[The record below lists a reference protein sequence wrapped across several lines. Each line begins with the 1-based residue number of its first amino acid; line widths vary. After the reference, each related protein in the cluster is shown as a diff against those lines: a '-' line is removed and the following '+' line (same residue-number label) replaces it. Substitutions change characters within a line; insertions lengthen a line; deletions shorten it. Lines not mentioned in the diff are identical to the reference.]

1 MVEFKSVSQL
11 DNYIKSYLTGSE
23 YLSDFSVTGEISA
36 YTVSSRGHAYFTI
49 KDAEAVMGCVM
60 FSRYI
65 AYTSFT
71 PTIGMKVTVTGCMDF
86 YAPSGKLQM
95 QVLTMKEAGKGD
107 LHEQYKQLFERLSKE
122 GLFAPEHKKPLP
134 VLPRRIGVV
143 TSASGR
149 VISDIVNTLRK
160 RNPYFDLLLY
170 PASVQGENCPP
181 EITEGINY
189 FNEKKNVDVII
200 VARGGG
206 SYEDLFGF
214 NDERIAR
221 AVYDCEI
228 PVISAI
234 GHEPDYTIIDYVA
247 DLRAATPT
255 AAAEQVMASYDD
267 QKNMVDN
274 LALSLDIAVNQ
285 YLGAKRNVLDMLAN
299 HKALHTPAFYA
310 KQQLLVVDKYRSSM
324 NTAME
329 AKITNL
335 RSEQKAIL
343 GKLES
348 LNPTNVLKRG
358 YSYVSSADG
367 KAVESAQSL
376 KKGDVIGIVFADGK
390 ATGTITDTS
399 FDDRRSS

>member
-23 YLSDFSVTGEISA
+23 YLSDFSVTGEISQ

-65 AYTSFT
+65 AYMSFT

-122 GLFAPEHKKPLP
+122 GLFDPEHKKPLP

-181 EITEGINY
+181 EITAGINY
-189 FNEKKNVDVII
+189 FNKKKNVDVII

-214 NDERIAR
+214 NDESIAR
-221 AVYDCEI
+221 AVYACEI
-228 PVISAI
+228 PVVSAI

-255 AAAEQVMASYDD
+255 AAAEQVMASYND

-274 LALSLDIAVNQ
+274 LALSLDIAVNA
-285 YLGAKRNVLDMLAN
+285 YLNSKRSVLDMLAN
-299 HKALHTPAFYA
+299 HKALHTPAFFA
-310 KQQLLVVDKYRSSM
+310 KQQLILVDKYRADM
-324 NTAME
+324 KAAME
-329 AKITNL
+329 AKVTKL
-335 RSEQKAIL
+335 SGDQKAL
-343 GKLES
+343 QGKLES

-358 YSYVSSADG
+358 YSYVSGADG
-367 KAVESAQSL
+367 KAVESASSL

>member
-49 KDAEAVMGCVM
+49 KDPDSVMPCVM
-60 FSRYI
+60 FSRYFS
-65 AYTSFT
+65 YVSFT
-71 PTIGMKVTVTGCMDF
+71 PAIGTKVTVTGCMDF
-86 YAPSGKLQM
+86 YAPGGKLQM

-122 GLFAPEHKKPLP
+122 GLFDPEHKKPLP
-134 VLPRRIGVV
+134 VLPQRIGVV

-181 EITEGINY
+181 EVAEGIYY

-221 AVYDCEI
+221 AVYACEI

-285 YLGAKRNVLDMLAN
+285 YLNAKRSQLEMLKN
-299 HKALHTPAFYA
+299 HKALHTPAFFA
-310 KQQLLVVDKYRSSM
+310 QNQLTVIENYRSKMKS
-324 NTAME
+324 AME
-329 AKITNL
+329 AKITKLQSDYKNM
-335 RSEQKAIL
+335 Q

-358 YSYVSSADG
+358 YSYVSGADG
-367 KAVESAQSL
+367 KAVESASSL
-376 KKGDVIGIVFADGK
+376 KKGDVIGIVFADGR

-399 FDDRRSS
+399 CDDRRTS

>member
-23 YLSDFSVTGEISA
+23 YLSDFQVTGEISA

-49 KDAEAVMGCVM
+49 KDAEAVMPCVM
-60 FSRYI
+60 FSRYLS
-65 AYTSFT
+65 YVSFA
-71 PTIGMKVTVTGCMDF
+71 PAIGTKVTVTGGMDF
-86 YAPSGKLQM
+86 YAPGGKLQM

-107 LHEQYKQLFERLSKE
+107 LHEQYKQLFESLSKE
-122 GLFAPEHKKPLP
+122 GLFAPEHKKALP

-170 PASVQGENCPP
+170 PASVQGENCPT
-181 EITEGINY
+181 EITAGINY

-214 NDERIAR
+214 NDESIAR
-221 AVYDCEI
+221 AVYACEI

-274 LALSLDIAVNQ
+274 LALSLDIAINQ
-285 YLGAKRNVLDMLAN
+285 FLGAKRSNLDMLAN

-310 KQQLLVVDKYRSSM
+310 KQQLLIVDKYRSAM

-329 AKITNL
+329 AKVTNL
-335 RSEQKAIL
+335 RSEQKTIM
-343 GKLES
+343 GRLES

-358 YSYVSSADG
+358 YSYVSNADG
-367 KAVESAQSL
+367 KAVESAASL
-376 KKGDVIGIVFADGK
+376 KRGDVIGIVFADGT
-390 ATGTITDTS
+390 AEGTITDTS
-399 FDDRRSS
+399 FDNRRTS

>member
-23 YLSDFSVTGEISA
+23 YLSDFSVTGEISQYIISA
-36 YTVSSRGHAYFTI
+36 RGHAYFTI
-49 KDAEAVMGCVM
+49 KDAEAVMNCVM

-107 LHEQYKQLFERLSKE
+107 RHEQYKQLFERLSKE

-134 VLPRRIGVV
+134 VLPKRIGVV

-221 AVYDCEI
+221 AVYECGI

-310 KQQLLVVDKYRSSM
+310 QQQLLVVDKYRSAM

-329 AKITNL
+329 AKITSL
-335 RSEQKAIL
+335 RSEQNSIL
-343 GKLES
+343 GRLES

-358 YSYVSSADG
+358 YSYVSGADG
-367 KAVESAQSL
+367 KAVESASSL

>member
-49 KDAEAVMGCVM
+49 KDTEAVMNCVM

-65 AYTSFT
+65 AYASFA
-71 PTIGMKVTVTGCMDF
+71 PAIGMKVTVTGCMDF

-95 QVLTMKEAGKGD
+95 QVMTIKEAGKGD

-122 GLFAPEHKKPLP
+122 GLFAPEHKQALP

-181 EITEGINY
+181 EVTAGINY

-214 NDERIAR
+214 NDESIAR
-221 AVYDCEI
+221 AVYECEI

-274 LALSLDIAVNQ
+274 LALSLDIAVNS
-285 YLGAKRNVLDMLAN
+285 YLGSKRSLLDMLAN

-310 KQQLLVVDKYRSSM
+310 KQQLTVVDKYRGEM
-324 NTAME
+324 KNAME
-329 AKITNL
+329 AKVTRL
-335 RSEQKAIL
+335 TGEQKAL
-343 GKLES
+343 CGRLET

-358 YSYVSSADG
+358 YSYVSDADG
-367 KAVESAQSL
+367 KAVETAASL

-390 ATGTITDTS
+390 ATGEIKETS

>member
-23 YLSDFSVTGEISA
+23 YLSDFQVTGEISA

-49 KDAEAVMGCVM
+49 KDAEAVMPCVM
-60 FSRYI
+60 FSRYLS
-65 AYTSFT
+65 YVSFA
-71 PTIGMKVTVTGCMDF
+71 PAIGTKVTVTGGMDF
-86 YAPSGKLQM
+86 YAPGGKLQM

-122 GLFAPEHKKPLP
+122 GLFAPEHKKALP

-181 EITEGINY
+181 EITAGINY
-189 FNEKKNVDVII
+189 FSEKKNVDVII

-214 NDERIAR
+214 NDESIAR
-221 AVYDCEI
+221 AVYACEI

-274 LALSLDIAVNQ
+274 LALSLDIAINQ
-285 YLGAKRNVLDMLAN
+285 FLGAKRSNLDMLAN

-310 KQQLLVVDKYRSSM
+310 KQQLLIVDKYRSAM

-329 AKITNL
+329 AKVTNL
-335 RSEQKAIL
+335 RSEQKTIM
-343 GKLES
+343 GRLES

-358 YSYVSSADG
+358 YSYVSNADG
-367 KAVESAQSL
+367 KAVESAASL
-376 KKGDVIGIVFADGK
+376 KKGDVIGIVFADGT
-390 ATGTITDTS
+390 AEGTITDTS
-399 FDDRRSS
+399 FDNRRTS

>member
-49 KDAEAVMGCVM
+49 KDQEAVMNCVM

-65 AYTSFT
+65 AYASFV

-86 YAPSGKLQM
+86 YVAGGKLQM
-95 QVLTMKEAGKGD
+95 QVMTIKEAGKGD

-122 GLFAPEHKKPLP
+122 GLFDPEHKKPLP
-134 VLPRRIGVV
+134 VLPKRIGVV
-143 TSASGR
+143 TSSSGR

-181 EITEGINY
+181 EVTNGINY
-189 FNEKKNVDVII
+189 FNGKKNVDVII

-221 AVYDCEI
+221 AVYECDI

-274 LALSLDIAVNQ
+274 LALSLDIAVNS
-285 YLGAKRNVLDMLAN
+285 YISARKSLLDMLAN

-310 KQQLLVVDKYRSSM
+310 KQQLSIVEKYKTEM
-324 NTAME
+324 KGLME
-329 AKITNL
+329 AKVTRL
-335 RSEQKAIL
+335 TGEQKTL
-343 GKLES
+343 TGRLES

-358 YSYVSSADG
+358 YSYVSDSEG
-367 KAVESAQSL
+367 KAIESASSL

-390 ATGTITDTS
+390 ATGEITDTS

>member
-1 MVEFKSVSQL
+1 
-11 DNYIKSYLTGSE
+11 
-23 YLSDFSVTGEISA
+23 
-36 YTVSSRGHAYFTI
+36 
-49 KDAEAVMGCVM
+49 
-60 FSRYI
+60 
-65 AYTSFT
+65 
-71 PTIGMKVTVTGCMDF
+71 MDF
-86 YAPSGKLQM
+86 YVPGGKLQM
-95 QVLTMKEAGKGD
+95 QVMTMKEAGKGD
-107 LHEQYKQLFERLSKE
+107 LHEQYKQLFEKLSKE
-122 GLFAPEHKKPLP
+122 GLFAPEHKKQLP

-214 NDERIAR
+214 NDESIAR
-221 AVYDCEI
+221 AVYACEI

-285 YLGAKRNVLDMLAN
+285 FLGAKRSNLDMLAN

-329 AKITNL
+329 AKVTNL
-335 RSEQKAIL
+335 QSEQKAIM
-343 GKLES
+343 GRLES

-358 YSYVSSADG
+358 YSYVSNADG
-367 KAVESAQSL
+367 KAIESAASL
-376 KKGDVIGIVFADGK
+376 KKGDVIGIVFADGT
-390 ATGTITDTS
+390 AEGTITDTS
-399 FDDRRSS
+399 FDNRRTS

>member
-23 YLSDFSVTGEISA
+23 YLSDFSVTGEISQYIISA
-36 YTVSSRGHAYFTI
+36 RGHAYFTI
-49 KDAEAVMGCVM
+49 KDADAVMNCVM

-71 PTIGMKVTVTGCMDF
+71 PTIGMKVTVTGGMDF

-134 VLPRRIGVV
+134 VLPKRIGVV

-181 EITEGINY
+181 EITAGVNY

-214 NDERIAR
+214 NDESIAR
-221 AVYDCEI
+221 AVYACEI

-310 KQQLLVVDKYRSSM
+310 QQQLLVVDKYRSAM

-329 AKITNL
+329 AKVTRL
-335 RSEQKAIL
+335 KSEQNTVI

-367 KAVESAQSL
+367 KAVESAASL

>member
-23 YLSDFSVTGEISA
+23 YLSDFQVTGEISA

-49 KDAEAVMGCVM
+49 KDSEAVMPCVM
-60 FSRYI
+60 FSRYLS
-65 AYTSFT
+65 YVSFA
-71 PTIGMKVTVTGCMDF
+71 PAIGTKVTVTGGMDF
-86 YAPSGKLQM
+86 YAPGGKLQM

-122 GLFAPEHKKPLP
+122 GLFAPEHKKTLP

-181 EITEGINY
+181 EITAGINY
-189 FNEKKNVDVII
+189 FSEKKNVDVII

-214 NDERIAR
+214 NDESIAR
-221 AVYDCEI
+221 TVYACEI

-274 LALSLDIAVNQ
+274 LALSLDIAINQ
-285 YLGAKRNVLDMLAN
+285 FLGAKRSNLDMLAN

-310 KQQLLVVDKYRSSM
+310 KQQLLIVDKYRSAM

-329 AKITNL
+329 AKVTNL
-335 RSEQKAIL
+335 RSEQKTIM
-343 GKLES
+343 GRLES

-358 YSYVSSADG
+358 YSYVSNADG
-367 KAVESAQSL
+367 KAVESAASL
-376 KKGDVIGIVFADGK
+376 KKGDVIGIVFADGT
-390 ATGTITDTS
+390 AEGTITDTS
-399 FDDRRSS
+399 FDNRRTS

>member
-23 YLSDFSVTGEISA
+23 YLSDFSVTGEISQ

-49 KDAEAVMGCVM
+49 KDPDSVMPCVM

-71 PTIGMKVTVTGCMDF
+71 PAIGTKVTVTGCMDF
-86 YAPSGKLQM
+86 YAPGGKLQM

-122 GLFAPEHKKPLP
+122 GLFAPEHKKALP
-134 VLPRRIGVV
+134 VLPKRIGVV

-181 EITEGINY
+181 EVTDGINY

-221 AVYDCEI
+221 AVYECEI

-285 YLGAKRNVLDMLAN
+285 YIGAKRSLLEMLAN
-299 HKALHTPAFYA
+299 HKALHSPAFFA
-310 KQQLLVVDKYRSSM
+310 QNQITVVEGYRSKMRS
-324 NTAME
+324 AME
-329 AKITNL
+329 AKITRLQSDYKNM
-335 RSEQKAIL
+335 Q

-367 KAVESAQSL
+367 KAVESASSL

-399 FDDRRSS
+399 CDWRTS

>member
-23 YLSDFSVTGEISA
+23 YLSDFSVTGEISQ

-122 GLFAPEHKKPLP
+122 GLFDPEHKKPLP
-134 VLPRRIGVV
+134 VLPKRIGVV

-181 EITEGINY
+181 EITAGINY

-214 NDERIAR
+214 NDESIAR
-221 AVYDCEI
+221 AVYACEI

-255 AAAEQVMASYDD
+255 AAAEQVMASYND

-274 LALSLDIAVNQ
+274 LALSLDIAVNA
-285 YLGAKRNVLDMLAN
+285 YLNSKRSVLDMLAN
-299 HKALHTPAFYA
+299 HKALHTPAFFA
-310 KQQLLVVDKYRSSM
+310 KQQLILVDKYRADM
-324 NTAME
+324 KAAME
-329 AKITNL
+329 AKVTKL
-335 RSEQKAIL
+335 SGDQKAL
-343 GKLES
+343 QGKLES

-358 YSYVSSADG
+358 YSYVSGADG
-367 KAVESAQSL
+367 KAVESASSL

>member
-181 EITEGINY
+181 EITAGVNY

-310 KQQLLVVDKYRSSM
+310 KQQFLVVDKYRSSM

-358 YSYVSSADG
+358 YSYVSGADG

>member
-23 YLSDFSVTGEISA
+23 YLSDFSVTGEISQYIISA
-36 YTVSSRGHAYFTI
+36 RGHAYFTI
-49 KDAEAVMGCVM
+49 KDAEAVMNCVM

-134 VLPRRIGVV
+134 VLPKRIGVV

-221 AVYDCEI
+221 AVYECGI

-285 YLGAKRNVLDMLAN
+285 DLGAKRNVLDMLAN

-310 KQQLLVVDKYRSSM
+310 QQQLLVVDKYRSAM

-329 AKITNL
+329 AKITSL
-335 RSEQKAIL
+335 RSEQNSIL
-343 GKLES
+343 GRLES

-358 YSYVSSADG
+358 YSYVSGADG
-367 KAVESAQSL
+367 KAVESASSL

>member
-122 GLFAPEHKKPLP
+122 GLFAPEHKKSLP

-181 EITEGINY
+181 EVTAGVNY

-221 AVYDCEI
+221 AVYECEI

-255 AAAEQVMASYDD
+255 AAAEQVMASFDD

-274 LALSLDIAVNQ
+274 LALSLDIAINS
-285 YLGAKRNVLDMLAN
+285 YISAKRSFLDMLAN
-299 HKALHTPAFYA
+299 HKALLTPAFYA
-310 KQQLLVVDKYRSSM
+310 KQQLMVVDKYREAM
-324 NTAME
+324 KTAVE
-329 AKITNL
+329 AKVTSL
-335 RSEQKAIL
+335 SGEQKQL
-343 GKLES
+343 TGRLES

-358 YSYVSSADG
+358 YSYVSDKDG
-367 KAVESAQSL
+367 KAVESASSL

-390 ATGTITDTS
+390 ATSEIIDTS

>member
-36 YTVSSRGHAYFTI
+36 YMVSSRGHAYFTI
-49 KDAEAVMGCVM
+49 KDADAVMSCVM
-60 FSRYI
+60 FSRYL
-65 AYTSFT
+65 AYASFV
-71 PTIGMKVTVTGCMDF
+71 PAIGMKVTVSGSIDF
-86 YAPSGKLQM
+86 YVAGGKLQM
-95 QVLTMKEAGKGD
+95 QAVSIKEAGKGD
-107 LHEQYKQLFERLSKE
+107 LHEQYKQLFDRLSKE

-134 VLPRRIGVV
+134 VLPGRIGVV

-181 EITEGINY
+181 EVTAGINY

-214 NDERIAR
+214 NDESIAR
-221 AVYDCEI
+221 AVFDCAI

-274 LALSLDIAVNQ
+274 LALSLDIAINQ
-285 YLGAKRNVLDMLAN
+285 FLDARRSRLDVLAN

-310 KQQLLVVDKYRSSM
+310 QQQLLVVDKFRSQM
-324 NTAME
+324 KTAME
-329 AKITNL
+329 SKVTSL
-335 RSEQKAIL
+335 QSEQKNMQ

-348 LNPTNVLKRG
+348 LNPTNVLRRG
-358 YSYVSSADG
+358 YSYVSDADG
-367 KAVESAQSL
+367 RAVESASSL
-376 KKGDVIGIVFADGK
+376 KKGDMIGIVFADGK

-399 FDDRRSS
+399 FDDRRTS

>member
-170 PASVQGENCPP
+170 PASVQGENCPI
-181 EITEGINY
+181 EITEGVNY

-285 YLGAKRNVLDMLAN
+285 YIGAKRNVLDMLAN

>member
-23 YLSDFSVTGEISA
+23 YLSDFQVTGEISA

-49 KDAEAVMGCVM
+49 KDSEAVMPCVM
-60 FSRYI
+60 FSMYLS
-65 AYTSFT
+65 YVSFA
-71 PTIGMKVTVTGCMDF
+71 PAIGTKVTVTGGMDF
-86 YAPSGKLQM
+86 YAPGGKLQM

-122 GLFAPEHKKPLP
+122 GLFAPEHKKALP

-170 PASVQGENCPP
+170 PASVQGENCPT
-181 EITEGINY
+181 EITAGINY
-189 FNEKKNVDVII
+189 FSEKKNVDVII

-214 NDERIAR
+214 NDESIAR
-221 AVYDCEI
+221 AVYACEI

-274 LALSLDIAVNQ
+274 LALSLDIAINQ
-285 YLGAKRNVLDMLAN
+285 FLGAKRSNLDMLAN

-310 KQQLLVVDKYRSSM
+310 KQQLLIVDKYRSAM

-329 AKITNL
+329 AKVTNL
-335 RSEQKAIL
+335 RSEQKTIM
-343 GKLES
+343 GRLES

-358 YSYVSSADG
+358 YSYVSNADG
-367 KAVESAQSL
+367 KAVESAASL
-376 KKGDVIGIVFADGK
+376 KKGDVIGIVFADGT
-390 ATGTITDTS
+390 AEGTITDTS
-399 FDDRRSS
+399 FDNRRTS

>member
-23 YLSDFSVTGEISA
+23 YLSDFQVTGEISA

-49 KDAEAVMGCVM
+49 KDAEAVMPCVM
-60 FSRYI
+60 FSRYLS
-65 AYTSFT
+65 YVSFA
-71 PTIGMKVTVTGCMDF
+71 PAIGTKVTVTGGMDF
-86 YAPSGKLQM
+86 YAPGGKLQM

-107 LHEQYKQLFERLSKE
+107 LHEQYKQLFESLSKE
-122 GLFAPEHKKPLP
+122 GLFAPEHKKALP

-181 EITEGINY
+181 EITAGINY

-214 NDERIAR
+214 NDESIAR
-221 AVYDCEI
+221 AVYACEI

-274 LALSLDIAVNQ
+274 LALSLDIAINQ
-285 YLGAKRNVLDMLAN
+285 FLGAKRSNLDMLAN

-310 KQQLLVVDKYRSSM
+310 KQQLLIIDKYRSAM

-329 AKITNL
+329 AKVTNL
-335 RSEQKAIL
+335 RSEQKTIM
-343 GKLES
+343 GRLES

-358 YSYVSSADG
+358 YSYVSNADG
-367 KAVESAQSL
+367 KAVESAASL
-376 KKGDVIGIVFADGK
+376 KKGDVIGIVFADGT
-390 ATGTITDTS
+390 AEGTITDTS
-399 FDDRRSS
+399 FDSRRTS

>member
-36 YTVSSRGHAYFTI
+36 YMVSSRGHAYFTI
-49 KDAEAVMGCVM
+49 KDADAVMSCVM
-60 FSRYI
+60 FSRYL
-65 AYTSFT
+65 AYASFV
-71 PTIGMKVTVTGCMDF
+71 PAIGMKVTVSGSIDF
-86 YAPSGKLQM
+86 YVAGGKLQM
-95 QVLTMKEAGKGD
+95 QAVSIKEAGKGD
-107 LHEQYKQLFERLSKE
+107 LHEQYKQLFDRLSKE

-181 EITEGINY
+181 EVTAGINY

-214 NDERIAR
+214 NDESIAR
-221 AVYDCEI
+221 AVFDCAI

-274 LALSLDIAVNQ
+274 LALSLDIAINQ
-285 YLGAKRNVLDMLAN
+285 FLDARRSRLDVLAN

-310 KQQLLVVDKYRSSM
+310 QQQLLVVDKYRSQM
-324 NTAME
+324 KTCME
-329 AKITNL
+329 SKVTSL
-335 RSEQKAIL
+335 QSEQKNMQ

-348 LNPTNVLKRG
+348 LNPTNVLRRG
-358 YSYVSSADG
+358 YSYVSDADG
-367 KAVESAQSL
+367 RAVESASSL
-376 KKGDVIGIVFADGK
+376 KKGDMIGIVFADGK

-399 FDDRRSS
+399 FDDRRTS

>member
-23 YLSDFSVTGEISA
+23 YLSDFQVTGEISA

-49 KDAEAVMGCVM
+49 KDAEAVMPCVM
-60 FSRYI
+60 FSRYLS
-65 AYTSFT
+65 YVSFV
-71 PTIGMKVTVTGCMDF
+71 PAIGTKVTVTGGMDF
-86 YAPSGKLQM
+86 YAPGGKLQM

-122 GLFAPEHKKPLP
+122 GLFAPEHKKALP

-181 EITEGINY
+181 EITAGINY

-206 SYEDLFGF
+206 SYGDLFGF
-214 NDERIAR
+214 NDESIAR
-221 AVYDCEI
+221 AVYACEI

-274 LALSLDIAVNQ
+274 LALSLDIAINQ
-285 YLGAKRNVLDMLAN
+285 FLGAKRSNLDMLAN

-310 KQQLLVVDKYRSSM
+310 KQQLLIVDKYRSAM

-329 AKITNL
+329 AKVTNL
-335 RSEQKAIL
+335 RSEQKTIM
-343 GKLES
+343 GRLES

-358 YSYVSSADG
+358 YSYVSNADG
-367 KAVESAQSL
+367 KAVESAASL
-376 KKGDVIGIVFADGK
+376 KKGDVIGIVFADGT
-390 ATGTITDTS
+390 AEGTITDTS
-399 FDDRRSS
+399 FDNRRTS

>member
-23 YLSDFSVTGEISA
+23 YLSDFQVTGEISA

-49 KDAEAVMGCVM
+49 KDAEAVMPCVM
-60 FSRYI
+60 FSRYLS
-65 AYTSFT
+65 YVSFA
-71 PTIGMKVTVTGCMDF
+71 PAIGTKVTVTGGMDF
-86 YAPSGKLQM
+86 YAPGGKLQM

-122 GLFAPEHKKPLP
+122 GLFAPEHKKTLP

-181 EITEGINY
+181 EITAGINY

-214 NDERIAR
+214 NDESIAR
-221 AVYDCEI
+221 AVYACEI

-274 LALSLDIAVNQ
+274 LALSLDIAINQ
-285 YLGAKRNVLDMLAN
+285 FLGAKRSNLDMLAN

-310 KQQLLVVDKYRSSM
+310 KQQLLIVDKYRSAM

-329 AKITNL
+329 AKVTNL
-335 RSEQKAIL
+335 RSEQKTIM
-343 GKLES
+343 GRLES

-358 YSYVSSADG
+358 YSYVSNADG
-367 KAVESAQSL
+367 KAVESAASL
-376 KKGDVIGIVFADGK
+376 KKGDVIGIVFADGT
-390 ATGTITDTS
+390 AEGTITDTS
-399 FDDRRSS
+399 FDNRRTS

>member
-181 EITEGINY
+181 EITAGVNY

-358 YSYVSSADG
+358 YSYVSGTDG

-390 ATGTITDTS
+390 ATGMITDTS

>member
-23 YLSDFSVTGEISA
+23 YLSDFQVTGEISA

-49 KDAEAVMGCVM
+49 KDSEAVMPCVM
-60 FSRYI
+60 FSRYLS
-65 AYTSFT
+65 YVSFA
-71 PTIGMKVTVTGCMDF
+71 PAIGTKVTVTGGMDF
-86 YAPSGKLQM
+86 YAPGGKLQM

-122 GLFAPEHKKPLP
+122 GLFAPEHKKALP

-170 PASVQGENCPP
+170 PASVQGENCPT
-181 EITEGINY
+181 EITAGINY
-189 FNEKKNVDVII
+189 FSEKKNVDVII

-214 NDERIAR
+214 NDESIAR
-221 AVYDCEI
+221 AVYACEI

-274 LALSLDIAVNQ
+274 LALSLDIAINQ
-285 YLGAKRNVLDMLAN
+285 FLGAKRSNLDMLAN

-310 KQQLLVVDKYRSSM
+310 KQQLLIVDKYRSAM

-329 AKITNL
+329 AKVTNL
-335 RSEQKAIL
+335 RSEQKTIM
-343 GKLES
+343 GRLES

-358 YSYVSSADG
+358 YSYVSNADG
-367 KAVESAQSL
+367 KAVESAASL
-376 KKGDVIGIVFADGK
+376 KKGDVIGIVFADGT
-390 ATGTITDTS
+390 AEGTITDTS
-399 FDDRRSS
+399 FDNRRTS

>member
-23 YLSDFSVTGEISA
+23 YLSDFQVTGEISA

-49 KDAEAVMGCVM
+49 KDSEAVMPCVM
-60 FSRYI
+60 FSRYLS
-65 AYTSFT
+65 YVSFA
-71 PTIGMKVTVTGCMDF
+71 PAIGTKVTVTGGMDF
-86 YAPSGKLQM
+86 YAPGGKLQM

-122 GLFAPEHKKPLP
+122 GLFAPEHKKTLP

-170 PASVQGENCPP
+170 PASVQGENCPT
-181 EITEGINY
+181 EITAGINY
-189 FNEKKNVDVII
+189 FSEKKNVDVII

-214 NDERIAR
+214 NDESIAR
-221 AVYDCEI
+221 AVYACEI

-274 LALSLDIAVNQ
+274 LALSLDIAINQ
-285 YLGAKRNVLDMLAN
+285 FLGAKRSNLDMLAN

-310 KQQLLVVDKYRSSM
+310 KQQLLIVDKYRSAM

-329 AKITNL
+329 AKVTNL
-335 RSEQKAIL
+335 RSEQKTIM
-343 GKLES
+343 GRLES

-358 YSYVSSADG
+358 YSYVSNADG
-367 KAVESAQSL
+367 KAVESAASL
-376 KKGDVIGIVFADGK
+376 KKGDVIGIVFADGT
-390 ATGTITDTS
+390 AEGTITDTS
-399 FDDRRSS
+399 FDNRRTS

>member
-23 YLSDFSVTGEISA
+23 YLSDFSVTGEISQ

-95 QVLTMKEAGKGD
+95 QVLTIKEAGKGD

-134 VLPRRIGVV
+134 VLPKRIGVV

-181 EITEGINY
+181 EIAAGVNY

-221 AVYDCEI
+221 AVYECDI

-255 AAAEQVMASYDD
+255 AAAEQVMASYND

-274 LALSLDIAVNQ
+274 LALSLDIAVNA
-285 YLGAKRNVLDMLAN
+285 YISSRRSVLDMLAN
-299 HKALHTPAFYA
+299 HKALHTPAFFA
-310 KQQLLVVDKYRSSM
+310 KQQLLVVDKYRADM
-324 NTAME
+324 KAAME
-329 AKITNL
+329 AKVTKL
-335 RSEQKAIL
+335 SGDQKAL
-343 GKLES
+343 QGKLES

-358 YSYVSSADG
+358 YSYVSGADG
-367 KAVESAQSL
+367 KAVESAASL
-376 KKGDVIGIVFADGK
+376 NKGDVIGIVFADGK

-399 FDDRRSS
+399 YDDRRSS

>member
-36 YTVSSRGHAYFTI
+36 YMVSSRGHAYFTI
-49 KDAEAVMGCVM
+49 KDADAVMSCVM
-60 FSRYI
+60 FSRYL
-65 AYTSFT
+65 AYASFV
-71 PTIGMKVTVTGCMDF
+71 PAIGMKVTVTGSIDF
-86 YAPSGKLQM
+86 YVAGGKLQM
-95 QVLTMKEAGKGD
+95 QVVSIKEAGKGD
-107 LHEQYKQLFERLSKE
+107 LHEQYKQLFDRLSKE

-181 EITEGINY
+181 EVTAGIEY
-189 FNEKKNVDVII
+189 FNGKKNVDVII

-214 NDERIAR
+214 NDESIAR
-221 AVYDCEI
+221 AVFDCDI

-285 YLGAKRNVLDMLAN
+285 FLDAKRSRLDMLAN

-310 KQQLLVVDKYRSSM
+310 QQQLLVVDRYRSQM
-324 NTAME
+324 QTVME
-329 AKITNL
+329 AKVTSL
-335 RSEQKAIL
+335 QSEQKTMQ

-358 YSYVSSADG
+358 YSYVSDADG
-367 KAVESAQSL
+367 KAVESASSL
-376 KKGDVIGIVFADGK
+376 KKGDMIGIVFADGK

-399 FDDRRSS
+399 YDDRRTS

>member
-23 YLSDFSVTGEISA
+23 YLSDFSVTGEISQYIISA
-36 YTVSSRGHAYFTI
+36 RGHAYFTI
-49 KDAEAVMGCVM
+49 KDAEAVMNCVM

-107 LHEQYKQLFERLSKE
+107 LHEQYKQLFERLSKD

-134 VLPRRIGVV
+134 VLPKRIGVV

-221 AVYDCEI
+221 AVYECGI

-310 KQQLLVVDKYRSSM
+310 QQQLLVVDKYRSAM

-329 AKITNL
+329 AKITSL
-335 RSEQKAIL
+335 RSEQNSIL
-343 GKLES
+343 GRLES

-358 YSYVSSADG
+358 YSYVSGADG
-367 KAVESAQSL
+367 KAVESASSL

>member
-23 YLSDFSVTGEISA
+23 YLSDFQVTGEISA

-49 KDAEAVMGCVM
+49 KDAEAVMPCVM
-60 FSRYI
+60 FSRYLS
-65 AYTSFT
+65 YVSFA
-71 PTIGMKVTVTGCMDF
+71 PAIGTKVTVTGGMDF
-86 YAPSGKLQM
+86 YAPGGKLQM

-122 GLFAPEHKKPLP
+122 GLFAPEHKKALP

-181 EITEGINY
+181 EITAGINY

-214 NDERIAR
+214 NDESIAR
-221 AVYDCEI
+221 AVYACEI

-274 LALSLDIAVNQ
+274 LALSLDIAINQ
-285 YLGAKRNVLDMLAN
+285 FLGAKRSNLDMLAN

-310 KQQLLVVDKYRSSM
+310 KQQLLIVDKYRSAM

-329 AKITNL
+329 AKVTNL
-335 RSEQKAIL
+335 RSEQKTIM
-343 GKLES
+343 GRLES

-358 YSYVSSADG
+358 YSYVSNADG
-367 KAVESAQSL
+367 KAVESAASL
-376 KKGDVIGIVFADGK
+376 KKGDVIGIVFADGT
-390 ATGTITDTS
+390 AEGTITDTS
-399 FDDRRSS
+399 FDNRRTS

>member
-23 YLSDFSVTGEISA
+23 YLSDFSVTGEISQ

-49 KDAEAVMGCVM
+49 KDPDSVMPCVM
-60 FSRYI
+60 FSRYL

-71 PTIGMKVTVTGCMDF
+71 PTIGMKITVTGCMDF
-86 YAPSGKLQM
+86 YAPGGKLQM

-181 EITEGINY
+181 EITAGVRY

-214 NDERIAR
+214 NDESIAR
-221 AVYDCEI
+221 AVYECEI

-285 YLGAKRNVLDMLAN
+285 YLTAKRNVLDMLAN

-310 KQQLLVVDKYRSSM
+310 QQQLLVVDKLKTAM

-329 AKITNL
+329 AKVTRL
-335 RSEQKAIL
+335 KSEQETVM
-343 GKLES
+343 GRLES

-358 YSYVSSADG
+358 YSYVSGADG
-367 KAVESAQSL
+367 KAVESAASL
-376 KKGDVIGIVFADGK
+376 KKGDVIGIVFADGA

>member
-71 PTIGMKVTVTGCMDF
+71 PAIGMKVTVTGCMDF

-122 GLFAPEHKKPLP
+122 GLFAPEHKKSLP

-181 EITEGINY
+181 EVTAGVNY

-221 AVYDCEI
+221 AVYECEI

-255 AAAEQVMASYDD
+255 AAAEQVMASFDD

-274 LALSLDIAVNQ
+274 LALSLDIAINS
-285 YLGAKRNVLDMLAN
+285 YISAKRSFLDMLAN
-299 HKALHTPAFYA
+299 HKALLTPAFYA
-310 KQQLLVVDKYRSSM
+310 KQQLMVVDKYREAM
-324 NTAME
+324 KTAVE
-329 AKITNL
+329 AKVTSL
-335 RSEQKAIL
+335 SGEQKQL
-343 GKLES
+343 TGRLES

-358 YSYVSSADG
+358 YSYVSDKDG
-367 KAVESAQSL
+367 KAVESASSL

-390 ATGTITDTS
+390 ATSEIIDTS

>member
-23 YLSDFSVTGEISA
+23 YLSDFQVTGEISA

-49 KDAEAVMGCVM
+49 KDAEAVMPCVM
-60 FSRYI
+60 FSRYLS
-65 AYTSFT
+65 YVSFA
-71 PTIGMKVTVTGCMDF
+71 PAIGTKVTVTGGMDF
-86 YAPSGKLQM
+86 YAPGGKLQM

-107 LHEQYKQLFERLSKE
+107 LHEQYKQLFESLSKE
-122 GLFAPEHKKPLP
+122 GLFAPEHKKALP

-181 EITEGINY
+181 EITAGINY

-214 NDERIAR
+214 NDESIAR
-221 AVYDCEI
+221 AVYACEI

-274 LALSLDIAVNQ
+274 LALSLDIAINQ
-285 YLGAKRNVLDMLAN
+285 FLGAKRSNLDMLAN

-310 KQQLLVVDKYRSSM
+310 KQQLLIVDKYRSAM

-329 AKITNL
+329 AKVTNL
-335 RSEQKAIL
+335 RSEQKTIM
-343 GKLES
+343 GRLES

-358 YSYVSSADG
+358 YSYVSNADG
-367 KAVESAQSL
+367 KAVESAASL
-376 KKGDVIGIVFADGK
+376 KKGDVIGIVFADGT
-390 ATGTITDTS
+390 AEGTITDTS
-399 FDDRRSS
+399 FDNRRTS

>member
-23 YLSDFSVTGEISA
+23 YLSDFQVTGEISA

-49 KDAEAVMGCVM
+49 KDADAVMPCVM
-60 FSRYI
+60 FSRYLS
-65 AYTSFT
+65 YVSFS
-71 PTIGMKVTVTGCMDF
+71 PAIGIKVTVTGCMDF
-86 YAPSGKLQM
+86 YVPGGKLQM
-95 QVLTMKEAGKGD
+95 QVMTMKEAGKGD
-107 LHEQYKQLFERLSKE
+107 LHEQYKQLFEKLSKE
-122 GLFAPEHKKPLP
+122 GLFAPEHKKQLP

-170 PASVQGENCPP
+170 PASVQGENCPA

-214 NDERIAR
+214 NDESIAR
-221 AVYDCEI
+221 AVYACEI

-267 QKNMVDN
+267 QKNIVDN

-285 YLGAKRNVLDMLAN
+285 FLGAKRSNLDMLAN

-310 KQQLLVVDKYRSSM
+310 KQQLLVVDKCRSAM

-329 AKITNL
+329 AKVTSL
-335 RSEQKAIL
+335 QSEQKTIM

-358 YSYVSSADG
+358 YSYVSNADG
-367 KAVESAQSL
+367 KAVESAASL
-376 KKGDVIGIVFADGK
+376 KRGDVIGIVFADGT
-390 ATGTITDTS
+390 AEGTITDTS
-399 FDDRRSS
+399 FDNRRTS

>member
-23 YLSDFSVTGEISA
+23 YLSDFQVTGEISA

-49 KDAEAVMGCVM
+49 KDAEAVMPCVM
-60 FSRYI
+60 FSRYLS
-65 AYTSFT
+65 YVSFA
-71 PTIGMKVTVTGCMDF
+71 PAIGTKVTVTGGMDF
-86 YAPSGKLQM
+86 YAPGGKLQM

-107 LHEQYKQLFERLSKE
+107 LHEQYKQLFESLSKE
-122 GLFAPEHKKPLP
+122 GLFAPEHKKALP

-181 EITEGINY
+181 EITAGINY

-214 NDERIAR
+214 NDESIAR
-221 AVYDCEI
+221 AVYACEI

-274 LALSLDIAVNQ
+274 LALSLDIAINQ
-285 YLGAKRNVLDMLAN
+285 YLGAKRSNLDMLAN

-310 KQQLLVVDKYRSSM
+310 KQQLLIVDKYRSAM

-329 AKITNL
+329 AKVTNL
-335 RSEQKAIL
+335 RSEQKTIM
-343 GKLES
+343 GRLES

-358 YSYVSSADG
+358 YSYVSNADG
-367 KAVESAQSL
+367 KAVESAASL
-376 KKGDVIGIVFADGK
+376 KKGDVIGIVFADGT
-390 ATGTITDTS
+390 AEGTITDTS
-399 FDDRRSS
+399 FDNRRTS

>member
-107 LHEQYKQLFERLSKE
+107 LHEQYKQLFERLSNE

-170 PASVQGENCPP
+170 PASVQGENCPI
-181 EITEGINY
+181 EITEGVNY

-285 YLGAKRNVLDMLAN
+285 YIGAKRNVLDMLAN